1 MHKVQDQSN
10 IILFGF
16 RTVYGGGKS
25 SGFCLIYDN
34 GAVRDKYEPQW
45 RLKRH
50 GLTEVKETS
59 RKQIKET
66 KNRNKKVWATGKRAS
81 KHKAKRANDDS

>member
-16 RTVYGGGKS
+16 RTSFGGGKS

-34 GAVRDKYEPQW
+34 NAVRDKYEPTW

-50 GLTEVKETS
+50 GLTETKETS
-59 RKQIKET
+59 RKGIKEA
-66 KNRNKKVWATGKRAS
+66 KNRGKKVWATGKRAA
-81 KHKAKRANDDS
+81 KHKAKRAQD